1 MIETTRLILRHWQN
15 SDAKELLSWQRSCYR
30 PKSRLVAAS
39 ICGRKRNNYY
49 GCFNTNETTYA
60 ICLKDG
66 MPIGSIGIMPISK
79 EFMLPPAVEVGYWIG
94 KAYWG
99 QGYTVEALTAILAD
113 QFARNRS

>member
-15 SDAKELLSWQRSCYR
+15 SDAKELFELAKDPVYR

-49 GCFNTNETTYA
+49 GCFFNTNETTYA

-66 MPIGSIGIMPISK
+66 TPIGSIGIMPISK
-79 EFMLPPAVEVGYWIG
+79 EFMLRLQL
-94 KAYWG
+94 K
-99 QGYTVEALTAILAD
+99 
-113 QFARNRS
+113 